1 MKTLN
6 KMKFKVNTTAT
17 QALVFLPYVR
27 IAKQKTKVQ
36 NNPINI
42 SKEIPDHFRI
52 AEYTSFIWII
62 DYMQGNIKYVPV
74 TKSYIWSD
82 SMNSI

>member
-27 IAKQKTKVQ
+27 IAKQKTKVR

-42 SKEIPDHFRI
+42 TKEIPDHFRI
-52 AEYTSFIWII
+52 AEHTGLIWII
-62 DYMQGNIKYVPV
+62 DYMQSNIKYVAV
-74 TKSYIWSD
+74 TKSYMWSD

>member
-42 SKEIPDHFRI
+42 TKEIPDHFRI
-52 AEYTSFIWII
+52 AEYTGFIWII

-74 TKSYIWSD
+74 TKSYLWSD